1 MTLEEYIKMKTIET
15 HINNIICETFKSLS
29 DVYPK
34 AGEKSHRANGKS
46 RIIFPPYGDEK
57 RDKELRFSEQELR
70 FTFVEKFTEY
80 CDNNKLNHLY
90 SVETPTNDAY
100 LFSEGEIVR
109 EIREEG
115 ENIKL
120 PCIHNRGISANI
132 DMVVHDENKHRICL
146 IEFKA
151 NNPTPD
157 EIEKDLVKLT
167 NREEW
172 DKVVKK
178 PIPRYF
184 IGMVKSSQPDETR
197 ESILGKIYD
206 IRKKTKD
213 ERNSETVHIVFY
225 NIDKDEMLF
234 TEEFKFE

>member
-1 MTLEEYIKMKTIET
+1 M
-15 HINNIICETFKSLS
+15 
-29 DVYPK
+29 
-34 AGEKSHRANGKS
+34 
-46 RIIFPPYGDEK
+46 
-57 RDKELRFSEQELR
+57 
-70 FTFVEKFTEY
+70 
-80 CDNNKLNHLY
+80 
-90 SVETPTNDAY
+90 
-100 LFSEGEIVR
+100 
-109 EIREEG
+109 
-115 ENIKL
+115 
-120 PCIHNRGISANI
+120 
-132 DMVVHDENKHRICL
+132 
-146 IEFKA
+146 
-151 NNPTPD
+151 
-157 EIEKDLVKLT
+157 KLT